1 MRLIGTNGL
10 KRVVLGWVIGFYAIE
25 RVFMHRFTGLL
36 VMLCVFLLGCSTDK
50 SNPAGSAF
58 VDRNPGGVVTVPPIS
73 NQSGS
78 SFLEVI
84 TPIILGQREEI
95 LIGQMNGMQFQSLFR
110 FRVPVD
116 SLAKLANGVAADFV
130 ADGISISLGLRAK
143 RLVDQTQVVVLKP
156 NQGWHEIQSFVDSLT
171 LTERAFP
178 VSLIPGATGSVVGD
192 STLVVNLPVSY
203 LDAARVGNATAPQ
216 IDFMVA
222 PDGINDFLL
231 DVVSREGQTI
241 VALGRQPQL
250 VIPYRVGSNV
260 DTFRVGA
267 MADTYWGRRV
277 DGGPKKD
284 HLLVSKGTF
293 YSSILNFAMP
303 TDIPRGVTVNSAQLE
318 LDLDLDRSYFTAFP
332 FEMYHVE
339 FQTSPQDTIYTLY
352 NTQTEVNP
360 TATVKFVFNQ
370 SLVQAWL
377 SGRQVNQGVA
387 IRAVGSPV
395 DFTWLVV
402 RDARLNIIYS
412 TPPEL

>member
-1 MRLIGTNGL
+1 MR
-10 KRVVLGWVIGFYAIE
+10 
-25 RVFMHRFTGLL
+25 RFTGLM
-36 VMLCVFLLGCSTDK
+36 VMLCVSLLGCSTDK

-58 VDRNPGGVVTVPPIS
+58 VDRDPGQVVTVPPIS
-73 NQSGS
+73 NQSGT

-130 ADGISISLGLRAK
+130 ADGVSVSLGLRGN
-143 RLVDQTQVVVLKP
+143 RLIDQAEVVVLKP
-156 NQGWHEIQSFVDSLT
+156 EQSWHEIQSFVDSLT
-171 LTERAFP
+171 LTERDFP
-178 VSLIPGATGSVVGD
+178 ASLIPGATGGVVGD
-192 STLVVNLPVSY
+192 TSLVVNLPVSY
-203 LDAARVGNATAPQ
+203 LDAARVTNATAPQ
-216 IDFMVA
+216 IEMLVA

-231 DVVSREGQTI
+231 DVVSDEGQTV

-250 VIPYRVGSNV
+250 VIPYRVGSIV

-267 MADTYWGRRV
+267 LADTYWGRRV

-284 HLLVSKGTF
+284 RLLVSKGIF

-303 TDIPRGVTVNSAQLE
+303 SDIPRGVTVNSAQLE

-339 FQTSPQDTIYTLY
+339 FQTATQDTIYTLY
-352 NTQTEVNP
+352 NTQNEINP

-395 DFTWLVV
+395 DFTWLVI